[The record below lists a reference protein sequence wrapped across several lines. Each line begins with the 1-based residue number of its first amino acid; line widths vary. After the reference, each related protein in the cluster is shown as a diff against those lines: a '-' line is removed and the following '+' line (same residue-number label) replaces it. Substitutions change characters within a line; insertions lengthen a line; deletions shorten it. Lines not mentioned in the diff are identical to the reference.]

1 VRTLPLQQFDCN
13 GCSLSL
19 SREASLLDNEAGSP
33 VEFTEGP
40 IWRHE
45 IYALIETGGKQY
57 KVAPGQVIQVERLPV
72 KEGSQVKL
80 DKVLLVADEDKV
92 RVGTPLVKGAKV
104 VAEALGEEKGD
115 KVTVFKY
122 KSKVRYRR
130 KRGHRQLY
138 TRLAIKEITLGKGS
152 RAGGK

>member
-1 VRTLPLQQFDCN
+1 M
-13 GCSLSL
+13 
-19 SREASLLDNEAGSP
+19 
-33 VEFTEGP
+33 
-40 IWRHE
+40 
-45 IYALIETGGKQY
+45 
-57 KVAPGQVIQVERLPV
+57 ERLPV

-115 KVTVFKY
+115 KVIVFKY

-130 KRGHRQLY
+130 KKGHRQLY
-138 TRLAIKEITLGKGS
+138 TRLAIKKITLGKGS
-152 RAGGK
+152 